1 MFGLHSSFLPGVQR
15 TIHALRMG
23 DSKHQP
29 SSVSVRSQMECFISG
44 YRFHN
49 GREVEHL
56 LYQGAELELVR
67 EKHNTINT
75 QAIAVYFQAK
85 KLGYVTTDISRRLA
99 PKMDKG
105 KHIKACVKHFNPEE
119 PHWSR
124 LFIGIIMRGC

>member
-1 MFGLHSSFLPGVQR
+1 MFGIQSSILPGVQK
-15 TIHALRMG
+15 TIHALRMR
-23 DSKHQP
+23 DSKKRP

-49 GREVEHL
+49 GIEVEHL

-67 EKHNTINT
+67 ELANTVNPR
-75 QAIAVYFQAK
+75 AIAVYFQDK
-85 KLGYVTTDISRRLA
+85 KLGYVTTDVSRRLA

-105 KHIKACVKHFNPEE
+105 WQIKACVKHFRPDD

-124 LFIGIIMRGC
+124 LFIGILM